1 MCSQGQCLRG
11 DAHVQET
18 ASVGLSTVDF
28 CESEYTRVCVCP
40 VGLHSCLCSP
50 VCEHRGMHFTGSEH
64 VCMALRVWVSVSF
77 HGPL

>member
-28 CESEYTRVCVCP
+28 CESEYTRVCVPC
-40 VGLHSCLCSP
+40 
-50 VCEHRGMHFTGSEH
+50 GSAQLF
-64 VCMALRVWVSVSF
+64 VLTCV
-77 HGPL
+77 